1 MKFSLRALGLFV
13 AWIAIVIAMMC
24 QIRFEML
31 RPTWSSG
38 FASDVAW
45 IVNLCFALVVVLVAI
60 ATRSQKKMFW
70 VGCAVIAV
78 ALFICQATDQRPMT
92 VARFVATRLIDLM
105 LPEGRAISIPVI
117 QSHVIEMGA
126 VWTYSLIPLLSLA
139 GGAFTQW
146 IYQHSGATDTSA
158 S

>member
-1 MKFSLRALGLFV
+1 MKFSLRALGLFIGWV
-13 AWIAIVIAMMC
+13 AVVIAMIC
-24 QIRFEML
+24 QIRHELL

-38 FASDVAW
+38 FASDVTW

-60 ATRSQKKMFW
+60 ATRSNQKMFW

-92 VARFVATRLIDLM
+92 VARFVSVRLIDM
-105 LPEGRAISIPVI
+105 MIPDDHPISGPAV
-117 QSHVIEMGA
+117 QSHVNEMGA
-126 VWTYSLIPLLSLA
+126 VWTYALIPLLSLA

-146 IYQHSGATDTSA
+146 VYQHPSATEPSA